1 MLLQQDIVAGIMF
14 SGYKTGHGIV
24 KNTKITQYGTIEI
37 EYAPE
42 RTYDNEKIIKE
53 TFYNDIDYISGSQN
67 GLEYLEM
74 YSH

>member
-1 MLLQQDIVAGIMF
+1 MRCEYFVDGVLQSLEEYLLAED
-14 SGYKTGHGIV
+14 
-24 KNTKITQYGTIEI
+24 GTIEI

-53 TFYNDIDYISGSQN
+53 TFYNDIDYISGSKN
-67 GLEYLEM
+67 GLKYLDL